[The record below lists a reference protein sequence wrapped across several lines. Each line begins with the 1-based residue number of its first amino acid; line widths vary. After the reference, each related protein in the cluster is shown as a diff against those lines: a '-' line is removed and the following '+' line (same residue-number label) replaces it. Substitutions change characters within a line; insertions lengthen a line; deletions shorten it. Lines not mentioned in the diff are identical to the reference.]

1 MLLLPSAAEG
11 QGTAIT
17 HALTSG
23 TCPPTQFPSCLGRPC
38 LSPLPSNP
46 CLSSLDH
53 GDLPWDSW
61 DREEPLLLSAVI

>member
-38 LSPLPSNP
+38 PSPVPSNP
-46 CLSSLDH
+46 CLGSLDP
-53 GDLPWDSW
+53 GDLLRDPG
-61 DREEPLLLSAVI
+61 DRDKSLP